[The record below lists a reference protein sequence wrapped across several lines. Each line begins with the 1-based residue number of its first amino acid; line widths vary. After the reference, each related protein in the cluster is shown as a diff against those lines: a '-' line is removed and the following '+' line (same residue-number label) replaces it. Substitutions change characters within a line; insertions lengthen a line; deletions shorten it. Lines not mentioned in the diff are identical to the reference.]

1 MQQNQNYYQNN
12 GQYTG
17 SPYQAQ
23 QQPIHGQQYQQPG
36 FQPNPQGPIYNPNL
50 SNNSNNYQ
58 YQNPMMPKEKSLIYH
73 YIFSVYLMLNAGSS
87 LISLFFSGIA
97 SLFEYA
103 DLWVMFFVYIPAI
116 LVALYNFI
124 TGFSL
129 LKRGRAGY
137 LMQKISNIYTL
148 ITGGLYCLI
157 VTPLLIIGYS
167 DISAVSE
174 ETQIF
179 MAIGLILLIILIPVL
194 IIDLCTLIYYN
205 KRKHMFGKKKIY

>member
-87 LISLFFSGIA
+87 LMSLFFSGIA

-137 LMQKISNIYTL
+137 IMQKIHNI
-148 ITGGLYCLI
+148 IFVVTGSLY
-157 VTPLLIIGYS
+157 LLISTPIALIGYNNPAANES
-167 DISAVSE
+167 D
-174 ETQIF
+174 
-179 MAIGLILLIILIPVL
+179 LILYGVLLLIGIFVLPVV
-194 IIDLCTLIYYN
+194 IIDLLTVIYYN
-205 KRKHMFGKKKIY
+205 KRKHMFGKNRVY

>member
-23 QQPIHGQQYQQPG
+23 QRPIQGQQYQQPG
-36 FQPNPQGPIYNPNL
+36 FQPNPQGPIYNTNL
-50 SNNSNNYQ
+50 NNNSNNYQ

-137 LMQKISNIYTL
+137 IMQKIHNI
-148 ITGGLYCLI
+148 IFVVTGSLY
-157 VTPLLIIGYS
+157 LLISTPIALIGYNNPAANES
-167 DISAVSE
+167 D
-174 ETQIF
+174 
-179 MAIGLILLIILIPVL
+179 LILYGVLLLIGIFVLPVV
-194 IIDLCTLIYYN
+194 IIDLLTVIYYN
-205 KRKHMFGKKKIY
+205 KRKHMFGKNRVY

>member
-23 QQPIHGQQYQQPG
+23 QQPIQGQQYQQPG
-36 FQPNPQGPIYNPNL
+36 FQPNPQGPIYNTNL
-50 SNNSNNYQ
+50 NNNSNNYQ

-137 LMQKISNIYTL
+137 IMQKIHNI
-148 ITGGLYCLI
+148 IFVVTGSLY
-157 VTPLLIIGYS
+157 LLISTPIALIGYNNPAANES
-167 DISAVSE
+167 D
-174 ETQIF
+174 
-179 MAIGLILLIILIPVL
+179 LILYGVLLLIGIFVLPVV
-194 IIDLCTLIYYN
+194 IIDLLTVIYYN
-205 KRKHMFGKKKIY
+205 KRKHMFGKNRVC